1 MIIYKCKIDKG
12 GYIMI
17 VLNNEKSTRLLNEWY
32 KSILSKQ
39 ITKATKLKNEV
50 DEEISILMVE
60 QNHDLQDQNLL
71 LYYSLLDYSYKVLIN
86 KSYVSHS
93 DFDAVEKLTTKA
105 IDDYLKYYYHFYKAV
120 HNTMIANYVEAM
132 EQFEKAERLL
142 EYIPNDIEK
151 AEFNYKLGELY
162 YHLQQPLLTIKH
174 VMNAKDIYKKHED
187 YVIHQIE
194 CDTILG
200 LASVTLSQFEQ
211 GEELFIKCLDMAK
224 KYDCTRLITLI
235 QYNLGFLYAKQGIST
250 TAIRHLM
257 DVYQSEKPYHK
268 TVFLLAREYF
278 KVNEIEKANEF
289 LLQGFELADVE
300 YTHHLRILQAQ
311 YDENCTQSLEA
322 AITDGL
328 NYFKSQKLYG
338 FIEEYSGVLAKKLYQ
353 EGNHEKASK
362 YFNISH
368 DAKQLL
374 QKGSALK

>member
-1 MIIYKCKIDKG
+1 MQVI
-12 GYIMI
+12 
-17 VLNNEKSTRLLNEWY
+17 LNNEEVTKLLNDWY
-32 KSILSKQ
+32 KVILSKQ
-39 ITKATKLKNEV
+39 ITKATKMK
-50 DEEISILMVE
+50 EEIDEKISVLMLE
-60 QNHDLQDQNLL
+60 QNRDSQDQNLL

-86 KSYVSHS
+86 KSYISHG

-120 HNTMIANYVEAM
+120 HNTMIANFMEAM
-132 EQFEKAERLL
+132 EQFEEAARLL
-142 EYIPNDIEK
+142 EYIPSDIER

-174 VMNAKDIYKKHED
+174 VMKAKDIYKKHED
-187 YVIHQIE
+187 YIIHQIE

-211 GEELFIKCLDMAK
+211 GEELFVKCLDMAK
-224 KYDCTRLITLI
+224 KHNCTRLVTLI
-235 QYNLGFLYAKQGIST
+235 QYNLGFLYAKQGISA

-257 DVYQSEKPYHK
+257 EVYSSERPYHK

-278 KVNEIEKANEF
+278 KVNEIEKAYEF

-300 YTHHLRILQAQ
+300 YTHHFRILQAQ
-311 YDENCTQSLEA
+311 YDKNCKQSLEA
-322 AITDGL
+322 AVTDGL
-328 NYFKSQKLYG
+328 SYFESQKSYG
-338 FIEEYSGVLAKKLYQ
+338 FVEEYSGVLAKKFYQ
-353 EGNHEKASK
+353 EGNYEKASK

-368 DAKQLL
+368 DAKRLL